1 MDFTEKTLHQE
12 YKFRGKIMSARVDD
26 IELPN
31 GKHAYR
37 EVCEH
42 VGGVGVLPIDENGDV
57 VLVRQYRYPYGEVIY
72 EIPAG
77 KMDHGPEN
85 AELCGR
91 RELKEETGFTAGRM
105 IPLGAIYPSPGFL
118 TEVVH
123 LYAALGL
130 TPGECAPDEDEFVE
144 HVTVPFAELERMIA
158 ADEIRDGKTVV
169 AAYRARL
176 KGLAK

>member
-1 MDFTEKTLHQE
+1 
-12 YKFRGKIMSARVDD
+12 
-26 IELPN
+26 
-31 GKHAYR
+31 
-37 EVCEH
+37 
-42 VGGVGVLPIDENGDV
+42 
-57 VLVRQYRYPYGEVIY
+57 
-72 EIPAG
+72 
-77 KMDHGPEN
+77 MDHGPEN

-91 RELKEETGFTAGRM
+91 RELREETGFTAGRM
-105 IPLGAIYPSPGFL
+105 IPLGAIYPVARVSDRSRPPVRG
-118 TEVVH
+118 
-123 LYAALGL
+123 AWL